1 MYYLCYI
8 YDIEREIFSKITSTS
23 YHPFSLN
30 ELLHLPSNLPIQD
43 TVDCLESSIYN
54 KASDLFGFVLP
65 PK

>member
-8 YDIEREIFSKITSTS
+8 YDIEREIFLKITSSS

-43 TVDCLESSIYN
+43 TVDCL
-54 KASDLFGFVLP
+54 
-65 PK
+65 